1 MIIAVTGFKGGVGK
15 TSISVN
21 LAACL
26 EELGH
31 TVLIV
36 DADIQGSASEYADVA
51 RGSFPTVVSMTKP
64 ILHKAEQVPRL
75 AKSVDFVII
84 DCPPKE
90 GEVIRSALVAAD
102 FAIVPITPSALDTLA
117 MAKFKKLLE
126 EALQVRDMAKLPIL
140 TTVLLVSKKKA
151 GTLAGDEAKGMLT
164 FWKMDVLD
172 TEIGERMAVQYAVS
186 EGKTVIQYEPES
198 KAAQEFRQLAKEV
211 VRYAEARKDAHTIH
225 RGSNEQR

>member
-1 MIIAVTGFKGGVGK
+1 MILAITGFKGGVGK

-26 EELGH
+26 EEIGH
-31 TVLIV
+31 SVLIV

-51 RGSFPTVVSMTKP
+51 RGPFPTVVSMTKP

-75 AKSVDFVII
+75 AESVDFVII
-84 DCPPKE
+84 DCPPKD

-102 FAIVPITPSALDTLA
+102 FAIVPVTPSALDTLA

-126 EALQVRDMAKLPIL
+126 EAMQVRDMAKLPPL
-140 TTVLLVSKKKA
+140 YTALLVSKKKS
-151 GTLAGDEAKGMLT
+151 GTLAGDEAKGALQ
-164 FWKMDVLD
+164 FYKMDVLD
-172 TEIGERMAVQYAVS
+172 AEIGERMAVQYAVS

-198 KAAQEFRQLAKEV
+198 KATQEFRTLAKEV
-211 VRYAEARKDAHTIH
+211 VRYAEAKGHTH
-225 RGSNEQR
+225 KVRRGNS